1 MLKGVDISK
10 WNGSINFSKLKG
22 QVDFVI
28 MRAGYGKLTSQK
40 MNALKNIMLLV
51 KGMVFQKVATGH
63 LMLHL
68 VLKLSKKL
76 RLFFLV

>member
-28 MRAGYGKLTSQK
+28 IRAGYGKLTSQK
-40 MNALKNIMLLV
+40 DERFEEYYAACERYGIP
-51 KGMVFQKVATGH
+51 KVATGH